1 MYSVR
6 PWSSTRI
13 LPTLVLTTLSVADRA
28 AVAVG
33 VALAVPAVATPITVL
48 ADTIAAIAVAVGIR
62 LIS

>member
-1 MYSVR
+1 
-6 PWSSTRI
+6 
-13 LPTLVLTTLSVADRA
+13 LTTLSVADRA